1 MTTRMIIVAAD
12 GAEEARK
19 ATPTAEVS
27 RAVPMGEIPTVEV
40 SRAVPMEEI
49 PMAEVSRAVPMEEI
63 PTAEVS
69 PMEAA
74 NLDGAD
80 HRAVIRRMDTMAT
93 RAT

>member
-49 PMAEVSRAVPMEEI
+49 P
-63 PTAEVS
+63 TAEVS